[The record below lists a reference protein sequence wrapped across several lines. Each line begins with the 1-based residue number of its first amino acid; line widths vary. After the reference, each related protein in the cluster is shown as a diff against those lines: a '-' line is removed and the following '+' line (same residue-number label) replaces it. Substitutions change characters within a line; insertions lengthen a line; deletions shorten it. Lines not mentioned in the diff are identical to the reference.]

1 MSEEQQPI
9 EPQEESF
16 KDEDFN
22 DMFSSVKN
30 IAQEVASATSAVND
44 RDDSEKKESSAAEP
58 SFQAESEE
66 TSAVET
72 EQAEE
77 AEQSESV
84 EQKEEQPVVEE
95 AKPEPVQQT
104 VRFDPEQ
111 MKLLLAQQQQAQ
123 QVPQQTAQQPA
134 FTQEEF
140 DAATRAFKI
149 SKQHLLSIG
158 VADPSDELVLN
169 FQKNLVEPIVSNA
182 ESRAV
187 LMMQAMQK
195 QQNEKLEQQVK
206 VLSEYIQSKAKEDVK
221 TQFYGKYPALKDYE
235 EFVGFVASKNP
246 RATLDQVAS
255 DTIELL
261 NRAGN
266 KISLNKPQA
275 TVQRKE
281 ATHSAVPQMNKMQGT
296 GRSNGEQKTTKAK
309 TAHDEIAD
317 LFAFN

>member
-1 MSEEQQPI
+1 
-9 EPQEESF
+9 
-16 KDEDFN
+16 
-22 DMFSSVKN
+22 
-30 IAQEVASATSAVND
+30 
-44 RDDSEKKESSAAEP
+44 
-58 SFQAESEE
+58 
-66 TSAVET
+66 
-72 EQAEE
+72 
-77 AEQSESV
+77 
-84 EQKEEQPVVEE
+84 
-95 AKPEPVQQT
+95 
-104 VRFDPEQ
+104 
-111 MKLLLAQQQQAQ
+111 
-123 QVPQQTAQQPA
+123 
-134 FTQEEF
+134 
-140 DAATRAFKI
+140 
-149 SKQHLLSIG
+149 
-158 VADPSDELVLN
+158 
-169 FQKNLVEPIVSNA
+169 
-182 ESRAV
+182 
-187 LMMQAMQK
+187 MQK

-206 VLSEYIQSKAKEDVK
+206 VMSEYIQSKAKEDVK
-221 TQFYGKYPALKDYE
+221 SQFYGKYPALKDYE